1 MKNKKKI
8 LIIVAIILFIVGIF
22 IMFKAAVWGVYKSCI
37 YDIGDFSEMIEG
49 YKNSEDITIKQKEYN
64 DYLDYKWFSVG
75 NFFVDFNHDPNVSTE
90 YNETYYQYEG
100 NKKVGMLSVGTF
112 ESLVDAIHKDD
123 ITIYGVGGDENGLSF
138 GDIFYSGIDNFV
150 KEKNI
155 KDDADLIR
163 EFSKYNYDKEYG
175 VFTSI
180 SKLREDFS
188 IRLLASITLPSINKI
203 YYINGDFKGYILEI
217 INEDKGISCYEVDL
231 FRNGK
236 RYILTVLSKDVDFDM
251 IKEVVSTIKLK

>member
-1 MKNKKKI
+1 MKNKRKI
-8 LIIVAIILFIVGIF
+8 LIIAAIILFIVGIF

-37 YDIGDFSEMIEG
+37 YDIGDFNEMIEG
-49 YKNSEDITIKQKEYN
+49 YKNSEDITIKQKEYT

-75 NFFVDFNHDPNVSTE
+75 NFFADFNHDPNVSTE

-123 ITIYGVGGDENGLSF
+123 ITIYGVGGDENGISF
-138 GDIFYSGIDNFV
+138 EDIFYSGIDNFV
-150 KEKNI
+150 KENNI

-163 EFSKYNYDKEYG
+163 EFSKYDYNKKYG

-236 RYILTVLSKDVDFDM
+236 RYILTVLSKDVDLDM